1 MYFTDQVVTILAAQF
16 GLSEERR
23 AFRRWALHLHG
34 LLPPSAQDDWLEFRA
49 CVADLLPEF
58 RNQLQVLEKALEA
71 SDSAVS
77 TPINAPTVAA
87 STPTASPMGKTASP
101 RAPKSPKANSQMQ
114 KLVRDTNRRVSSLLK
129 TRRRHLFGYDKL
141 RRPGTSDAAAAS
153 AADRGNEEQLLA
165 CASLSRG
172 CLLLVLAGY
181 LASFNPQESDAKFLS
196 SAGGPRRK
204 KRRSKKDQDGG
215 GSAPTSVASSTPQH
229 VSQRLIGPKIFTL
242 QRLLAIYLNL
252 RAEATADAATTDT
265 TDTREAR
272 EDIFTHVSGVSASSC
287 LVRMAD

>member
-1 MYFTDQVVTILAAQF
+1 MAILAAQL
-16 GLSEERR
+16 GLADERR

-49 CVADLLPEF
+49 CVVHLLPEF
-58 RNQLQVLEKALEA
+58 RGQLQALEA
-71 SDSAVS
+71 AFETADAADS
-77 TPINAPTVAA
+77 TPKAGT
-87 STPTASPMGKTASP
+87 
-101 RAPKSPKANSQMQ
+101 PKAGAQMHR
-114 KLVRDTNRRVSSLLK
+114 LVRDTTRYVSSLLK

-141 RRPGTSDAAAAS
+141 RRPGATAVSAS
-153 AADRGNEEQLLA
+153 ASDRGAEDQLLA

-172 CLLLVLAGY
+172 CLLLLLAGY

-204 KRRSKKDQDGG
+204 KRRSKKDLDGS
-215 GSAPTSVASSTPQH
+215 GSASTSAAATPQH

-252 RAEATADAATTDT
+252 RAEATADADAGS
-265 TDTREAR
+265 TREAR
-272 EDIFTHVSGVSASSC
+272 EDIFTHVSGSFRQARRIDRSIT
-287 LVRMAD
+287 